1 MTVIEVSSR
10 AIQFEAVDGT
20 QLTNLKDD
28 PEENPDGIGIE
39 GAMKF
44 LGDIQVKLDEVACLG
59 VAELLQSPSMGE
71 FTRDGFI
78 AGWRSAG

>member
-1 MTVIEVSSR
+1 M
-10 AIQFEAVDGT
+10 DGT

-44 LGDIQVKLDEVACLG
+44 LGDIQVQLDEVACLG

-78 AGWRSAG
+78 AGWRSTG